1 MSEKRVVVAL
11 GHQALGTD
19 FPGQYKA
26 VHSSVKVLADLIE
39 DGCQLI
45 ITHSNAPQV
54 GLIHTA
60 LNEYAKNHE
69 TSNAPMSICSSMS
82 QGFIGYDIQNMLR
95 TELMSRGIY
104 RCVSTVITQVIVDPY
119 DDAFYHPTKVIGRI
133 LTRQEAEAEEDKGN
147 YVTEV
152 PGEGFRRIVA
162 SPKPLDIVEI
172 DAINALLN
180 AGQIVVAAGG
190 GGIAVLKQ
198 GHRLKSASAI
208 IEKDLTA
215 GKLAD
220 LTDADMLMILTNEDH
235 VSIRYQT
242 DDPVPLGKITAMEAL
257 AYIEANEF
265 GRDGMLPKIEASVNF
280 VSQDKKRSAVITSI
294 DRALDAL
301 HGKAGTVITG

>member
-1 MSEKRVVVAL
+1 MSKRIVVAL

-19 FPGQYKA
+19 FPSQKKK
-26 VHSSVKVLADLIE
+26 VHDSVKILADLIE
-39 DGCQLI
+39 EDCQLV
-45 ITHSNAPQV
+45 ITHSNAPQA
-54 GLIHTA
+54 GMISTA
-60 LNEYAKNHE
+60 LNEYAKLHE
-69 TSNAPMSICSSMS
+69 TYNAPMAICSSMS

-104 RCVSTVITQVIVDPY
+104 RCVSTVVTQVIVDPY

-133 LTRQEAEAEEDKGN
+133 LTREEAEAEEDKGN
-147 YVTEV
+147 YVIEV

-242 DDPVPLGKITAMEAL
+242 DDPVPLGHITAMEAL
-257 AYIEANEF
+257 SYIEANEF
-265 GRDGMLPKIEASVNF
+265 GSSGMLPKIEASVNF

-294 DRALDAL
+294 DHALDAL